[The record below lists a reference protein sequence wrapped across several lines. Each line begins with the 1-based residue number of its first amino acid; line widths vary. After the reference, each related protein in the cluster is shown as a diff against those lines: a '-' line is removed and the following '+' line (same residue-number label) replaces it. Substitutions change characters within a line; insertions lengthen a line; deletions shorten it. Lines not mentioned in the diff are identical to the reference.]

1 MAIHSE
7 WLRNNP
13 QWPQRAPL
21 PWALGPEA
29 LRAGEPEKNKE
40 RHFGVTSPL
49 RCDLAPL
56 KGRGG
61 CAATRSR
68 MIDVL
73 SISGTPDHVKK
84 TLNAILFEKN
94 KKSQVPKKLSICH

>member
-1 MAIHSE
+1 MAFHSE

-13 QWPQRAPL
+13 KGSHGPIPPKGAEGALGPL
-21 PWALGPEA
+21 WVPWSLGPEA

-40 RHFGVTSPL
+40 RHNGVASLL

-61 CAATRSR
+61 RAATRLG
-68 MIDVL
+68 IPYAL
-73 SISGTPDHVKK
+73 APLGG
-84 TLNAILFEKN
+84 A
-94 KKSQVPKKLSICH
+94 

>member
-1 MAIHSE
+1 MGPEGAQGA
-7 WLRNNP
+7 R
-13 QWPQRAPL
+13 RAPL

-40 RHFGVTSPL
+40 RHYGVTSPL

-68 MIDVL
+68 MIFQVF
-73 SISGTPDHVKK
+73 SKSCES
-84 TLNAILFEKN
+84 LNNTA
-94 KKSQVPKKLSICH
+94 KLQ